1 MVCFS
6 QCVALW
12 RTGTSSSLSSRTAG
26 WEKVRERERGV
37 SLPLGSRHV
46 PVHIIYL
53 LDLIMCFAIIMPP
66 PSSCLKG
73 WPPRWQSLSHWH
85 NAPRECLDT
94 RNNTAGRTRPQ
105 SLCHLPLHS
114 ITGWWL
120 LFSPLSFL
128 FLFIFPFY
136 IYFSFEWANL
146 TTTAVTAS
154 DARRRPFW
162 VEVPR
167 RTAARLS
174 HLQPDIVHA
183 GQFQC

>member
-1 MVCFS
+1 MCGSATNWLLVQFVIQDS
-6 QCVALW
+6 WV
-12 RTGTSSSLSSRTAG
+12 RKSER
-26 WEKVRERERGV
+26 EKERERGE
-37 SLPLGSRHV
+37 SLFLLGSRHV

-53 LDLIMCFAIIMPP
+53 RDLIMCFAIIMPP

-136 IYFSFEWANL
+136 IYTFFLWMGQLDDGEC
-146 TTTAVTAS
+146 
-154 DARRRPFW
+154 PFW
-162 VEVPR
+162 AEAPR